1 MTESLTDTLDTGDE
15 EDRSHVGQ
23 AVADIVR
30 RESFHEHFTE
40 RLVYMETPDGLVPVA
55 DTSDQLLL
63 DYMPILKNLHK
74 TIMASDRMPVRQ
86 VLLRHQ
92 RRHVG
97 TVYRLTRVGRAIQT
111 ACKIFACREEEGMD
125 WQHAYAHHSFHP
137 VIAAMWEA
145 VTRWWSPICDWWD
158 PQSIGVEH
166 SEEKDAIEALF
177 LFTGHVRRVC
187 GRKAFK
193 SMLRK
198 FGRKAKDNFRSGCDL
213 VTELFKR
220 HSRLLVLRI
229 DLYFR
234 KDAKG
239 WGYTEEADKAVKQ
252 YLRELREGRMVPDFL
267 ACIVKRES
275 GICRGVHY
283 HLMVFLNGHERQSA
297 YHLTEVMG
305 EAWAERMG
313 TDKGSFF
320 NCYANRHLYRF
331 NGLGMVHVND
341 TEKLMGLRVALWY
354 MSKQDSP
361 LMVED
366 GKGKNF
372 IRSLMPPTDSHRGAP
387 RKHGDGMEEVNR
399 VLGGTRSQY
408 PPGFEP
414 PRRGR
419 RGVVPHAA
427 RRAPIQ
433 VARGQAYARYGTCK
447 RQSGRNP

>member
-1 MTESLTDTLDTGDE
+1 MTASLVDTPDTRDE
-15 EDRSHVGQ
+15 EDRSYVGQ
-23 AVADIVR
+23 AIADIVS
-30 RESFHEHFTE
+30 RESFHEHFAE
-40 RLVYMETPDGLVPVA
+40 RRVYIETSDGLVPVA
-55 DTSDQLLL
+55 DTSEQLLL

-92 RRHVG
+92 RKHIG
-97 TVYRLTRVGRAIQT
+97 TVYRLTRVGRAIQMV
-111 ACKIFACREEEGMD
+111 CKIFACREEEGRD
-125 WQHAYAHHSFHP
+125 WQHVYAHHSFHP
-137 VIAAMWEA
+137 VIAVMWEA

-158 PQSIGVEH
+158 PESIRVEH
-166 SEEKDAIEALF
+166 REEKYAIEALF
-177 LFTGHVRRVC
+177 QFAGHVRRVC
-187 GRKAFK
+187 GQKAFK

-198 FGRKAKDNFRSGCDL
+198 FDRKAKDNFRSACDL

-234 KDAKG
+234 RDAKD

-275 GICRGVHY
+275 GICRGMHY

-297 YHLTEVMG
+297 YHLTEMMG

-313 TDKGSFF
+313 ADKGSYF
-320 NCYANRHLYRF
+320 NCYANRHRYRF
-331 NGLGMVHVND
+331 NGLGRVHVND

-372 IRSLMPPTDSHRGAP
+372 IRSLLPTTDSKRGAP
-387 RKHGDGMEEVNR
+387 RLLGDGMDEVKR

-408 PPGFEP
+408 PADFEQLQ
-414 PRRGR
+414 RRSIR
-419 RGVVPHAA
+419 C
-427 RRAPIQ
+427 RRASRRPALQ
-433 VARGQAYARYGTCK
+433 VNRNEVFARYGARK
-447 RQSGRNP
+447 RRVSAAV

>member
-15 EDRSHVGQ
+15 EDRSYVGQ

-97 TVYRLTRVGRAIQT
+97 TVYRLTKVGRAIQT
-111 ACKIFACREEEGMD
+111 ACKIFACREEEGRD

-198 FGRKAKDNFRSGCDL
+198 FERKAKDNFRSGCDL

-275 GICRGVHY
+275 GICRGMHY

-372 IRSLMPPTDSHRGAP
+372 IRSLMPSTESRRGAP
-387 RKHGDGMEEVNR
+387 RLLGDGMDEVKR

-408 PPGFEP
+408 PADFEQLQ
-414 PRRGR
+414 RRCIR
-419 RGVVPHAA
+419 C
-427 RRAPIQ
+427 RRASRRPALR
-433 VARGQAYARYGTCK
+433 VKRNEVFARYGARK
-447 RQSGRNP
+447 GRASAAT